1 MDEYGYNFDEEEN
14 FPITAYAICEE
25 FDLKGMHKGLVS
37 QGLYIPTVLSD
48 GISICSMLSH
58 HFVIL

>member
-48 GISICSMLSH
+48 GISIY
-58 HFVIL
+58 